1 MPNSSQPMK
10 AIILYDTRSVGGST
24 DRFIDA
30 LGRKLAET
38 GAYVEK
44 AKCKATA
51 DYSFIQDFDVV
62 IMGAP
67 VYYLLVS
74 SELLGALIQSN
85 LKKYI
90 KRKKIAIFLTCG
102 SPEPMATL
110 MYLPQMKIH
119 LMRNKI
125 LAEKVFAPHQLND
138 DHTLSEYVDEITSNY
153 DDSLT
158 SRHASLHWSDEAL
171 EMLDMIPPFFQ
182 NRIRTI
188 TEEYAEEMGYT
199 TITLEV
205 VEEAK
210 GEMERG

>member
-1 MPNSSQPMK
+1 MPNSFRPMK

-24 DRFIDA
+24 DRFIDS

-51 DYSFIQDFDVV
+51 DYSFVQDFDVV

-67 VYYLLVS
+67 VYYLLIS

-85 LKKYI
+85 LKKYL
-90 KRKKIAIFLTCG
+90 KRKKVALFLTCG

-125 LAEKVFAPHQLND
+125 LAEKVFAPHQLTD
-138 DHTLSEYVDEITSNY
+138 DHYLSEFIDEIT
-153 DDSLT
+153 T
-158 SRHASLHWSDEAL
+158 SYHKALKSRDASLHWTEEAL

-182 NRIRTI
+182 NRIRMI

-199 TITLEV
+199 TITLDV